1 MDTLTPLVMIPMVVL
16 YLIALGGLIIELIS
30 VLPGREMAFGRGWR
44 FVEGCI
50 LIVLGIAIFLD
61 IGSVNDCCNGTA
73 FLSPSHRLSILVLVI
88 LSLAAYFYSARRK
101 NMAPP
106 ALEVLVNCILLIG
119 VVLCI
124 MIGLQEEEW
133 WAWVITCLPAGALF
147 VIALIRNHA
156 LALAT
161 LRAQADEGPRLVR
174 WCRKILLM
182 PVFAK
187 IPLLLL
193 LCLPVLLVLIS
204 ILLLFGQQPDS
215 MIRAF
220 TDTYKQGLSQ
230 LDSQCI
236 GVPCPEGHFLCS
248 VAAGGHPGFVRPI
261 RAGVRHGQRILCNRQ
276 LLVANAFEELLQQR
290 LPGLHRPIRRY
301 YNRIGRLVHRYYG
314 VFNHKWVAD
323 TVYLLMKPLEWIFL
337 ITLYLAD
344 RRPEDRIAKQY
355 TYDGR

>member
-1 MDTLTPLVMIPMVVL
+1 MDILVPLIMIPLALLCLVG
-16 YLIALGGLIIELIS
+16 LGGLLVELMSIMLGKKMS
-30 VLPGREMAFGRGWR
+30 FGRGWR
-44 FVEGCI
+44 FIEGCI
-50 LIVLGIAIFLD
+50 LFVLGFAIFLD
-61 IGSVNDCCNGTA
+61 IGSVNDCCGGTA
-73 FLSPSHRLSILVLVI
+73 FLSPSHRLSVLVLVV
-88 LSLAAYFYSARRK
+88 LSLAAYFYSAWRK
-101 NMAPP
+101 RIGPP
-106 ALEVLVNCILLIG
+106 GLEVLVNCCLVIG
-119 VVLCI
+119 VVLCVA
-124 MIGLQEEEW
+124 IGLQEMEW
-133 WAWVITCLPAGALF
+133 VWVFTSLPAGVLF
-147 VIALIRNHA
+147 VIMLMRNHY

-161 LRAQADEGPRLVR
+161 LRSQTDEGPVLLR
-174 WCRKILLM
+174 WCRKILLL
-182 PVFAK
+182 PAFTK

-193 LCLPVLLVLIS
+193 LCLPVLVVLIS

-261 RAGVRHGQRILCNRQ
+261 RAGIRRGKRILCNRQ

-290 LPGLHRPIRRY
+290 LPGLHRPIRRF
-301 YNRIGRLVHRYYG
+301 YNRVGGLIHRYYG
-314 VFNHKWVAD
+314 VFGHKWVAD
-323 TVYLLMKPLEWIFL
+323 LVYLLMKPLEWMFL